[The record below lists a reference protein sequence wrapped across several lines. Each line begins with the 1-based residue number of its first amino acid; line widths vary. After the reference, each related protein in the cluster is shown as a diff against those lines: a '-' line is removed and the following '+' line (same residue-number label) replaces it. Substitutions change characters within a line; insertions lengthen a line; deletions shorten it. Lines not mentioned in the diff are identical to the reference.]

1 MHILNS
7 YIFYMIFLDIIFNRK
22 IFYEMT
28 FIDVF
33 KFFFIFTMRQ
43 MHLTIE
49 LVNFQV
55 DDNREIIQIGKRH
68 SNVPKPFKHLT
79 WPSNALTQV
88 NLFAIIQLVAFL
100 FQIYGVLGELLDD
113 FSVYIWCSYVN
124 LVIIYSLL
132 KVLRL
137 INVIK
142 LQIKLKNCDIL
153 HKISIQHTT
162 KASPLILHYTCS
174 NNQN

>member
-33 KFFFIFTMRQ
+33 EFFFIFTMRQ
-43 MHLTIE
+43 MHLTMHCFIGYSELRTHLE

-55 DDNREIIQIGKRH
+55 DDNKEIIQIGKRH

-113 FSVYIWCSYVN
+113 FSIYIWCSYVN

-142 LQIKLKNCDIL
+142 LQIKLKN
-153 HKISIQHTT
+153 
-162 KASPLILHYTCS
+162 
-174 NNQN
+174 